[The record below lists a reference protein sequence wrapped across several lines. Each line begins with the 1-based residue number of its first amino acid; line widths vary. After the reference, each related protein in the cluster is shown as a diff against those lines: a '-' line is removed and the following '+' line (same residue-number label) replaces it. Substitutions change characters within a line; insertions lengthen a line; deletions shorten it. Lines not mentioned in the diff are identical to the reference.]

1 MNIDLGDINYLAV
14 IVGVIISMVAGGAW
28 YGAFA
33 GPWTAEV
40 GITREEVQAQPWSE
54 RWKPYGVAV
63 VGAILL
69 TLALALAVFI
79 QAAGVTGVVDG
90 LVVGLIG
97 GHRVRGRR
105 PGFQPRLRRQVAQAL
120 SDQRRVPGRT
130 VRGSWHSSSRMA
142 VGC

>member
-90 LVVGLIG
+90 LVVGLIAG
-97 GHRVRGRR
+97 I
-105 PGFQPRLRRQVAQAL
+105 GFVAVAL
-120 SDQRRVPGRT
+120 ASNHAFEGKSLKLYLINAGFPVVQY
-130 VRGSWHSSSRMA
+130 A
-142 VGC
+142 VLGILLAAWQ